1 MHGLAGIRSTSAGVN
16 ARCCFVNKF
25 GVSTIWG
32 PHPLCCG
39 SVRRGAIVR
48 ASTGETS
55 PQETSAKPYTNRLHT
70 NPAYQRLKARK
81 QQPQEAGP
89 PSSHVQG
96 AETSGNKQSGSGSMA
111 DTPRPSP
118 GLSHR
123 QRDRPVRQLSS
134 DPGKAS
140 SSNNQSPSQHQ
151 PSQADATPTAQ
162 TQSPAV
168 PPQDAAQRPRASLQ
182 PLSAM
187 QQKPYAS
194 ANSQA
199 PVRHADFAEGQQ
211 GTNAVATVQFWLT
224 FHAEFGQ
231 RLRVVGSHKN
241 LGSWIMV
248 DGPELRWTEGDRWH
262 ANITLPSGSVY
273 EYKYVV
279 LDSSGT
285 HALTWQRGNNS
296 VLAIQ
301 QDEPELEVFDNWEG
315 QPGAAVMAGG
325 KSSTRESK
333 LLAWATDI
341 EAQLGLQ
348 RQELRSS
355 RIELASAQEDA
366 RRARQ
371 EARAVRMELAQSQ
384 SVRAQADRL
393 IRELQSS
400 NRLLKSELQATTTTF
415 KQALHAAQTM
425 LDRAEEREQ
434 DIPGKLEQ
442 EAESEATDAMPS
454 KLATGTPDLAGD
466 AVSNTSEETNTPVK
480 RGLEGPADT
489 VTNSGMQGQVAE
501 SATSSNARQQST
513 ASVASTRPASA
524 SKPTSTIGK
533 AASNTQARP
542 KSPSS
547 QGFFESNS
555 SDASIPMASSSK
567 AGPLPSPAAAKADFA
582 SQPQTADLPKHGKP
596 AADNAAAAPPKAPG
610 TFPDSEAPIS
620 PHQASPEGQSAGH
633 QLETAR
639 TAVPVHTQDSNA
651 AASKAASS
659 LPDSEAFSKSG
670 QTEPEEQ
677 CAGKQLETAR
687 MAVPVAPQESNATAS
702 QVPSS
707 VSHQSEFETDQAT
720 HEDDKAGKQLET
732 AHTAVPVDERES
744 NLAASQTVSS
754 MSQSKVRKHQDQS
767 AAGKELETARTAV
780 PPGTKASNAAAA
792 QAPAVQSRQESP
804 DVQDSGDPEL
814 ATANQAISETMVS
827 GKNTAGG
834 KESLAAAQSNG
845 VSAKSASSRSRSAPT
860 KKSTPMSSS

>member
-16 ARCCFVNKF
+16 TRCCFVNKSS
-25 GVSTIWG
+25 VSAIWR
-32 PHPLCCG
+32 PRPLRRG
-39 SVRRGAIVR
+39 SIRRGAIVR
-48 ASTGETS
+48 ASSGDTS
-55 PQETSAKPYTNRLHT
+55 PQETPAKPYTNRLQT
-70 NPAYQRLKARK
+70 NPAYQRLKSRK
-81 QQPQEAGP
+81 QQSQEAGP
-89 PSSHVQG
+89 PSLDVQS
-96 AETSGNKQSGSGSMA
+96 AESSSNKQSASGSMA
-111 DTPRPSP
+111 ETPWPSP

-123 QRDRPVRQLSS
+123 QRDRP
-134 DPGKAS
+134 
-140 SSNNQSPSQHQ
+140 
-151 PSQADATPTAQ
+151 
-162 TQSPAV
+162 TQSPAF

-182 PLSAM
+182 PLSAI

-211 GTNAVATVQFWLT
+211 SANAVATVQFWLT

-262 ANITLPSGSVY
+262 AKITLPSGSVY

-348 RQELRSS
+348 RQELRRS

-415 KQALHAAQTM
+415 KQALHVAQTM
-425 LDRAEEREQ
+425 LDTAEEREQ

-442 EAESEATDAMPS
+442 QAESETTTA
-454 KLATGTPDLAGD
+454 AGH
-466 AVSNTSEETNTPVK
+466 
-480 RGLEGPADT
+480 
-489 VTNSGMQGQVAE
+489 VAE

-513 ASVASTRPASA
+513 SSVASTRPASA

-533 AASNTQARP
+533 AASNTQAGP

-547 QGFFESNS
+547 QGFFDSNS
-555 SDASIPMASSSK
+555 SDASIPMASASK
-567 AGPLPSPAAAKADFA
+567 GAPLPSTSPSPAAAKADFA
-582 SQPQTADLPKHGKP
+582 SQPQMEDLPKHGKP
-596 AADNAAAAPPKAPG
+596 AADNTAAAPPKAPG
-610 TFPDSEAPIS
+610 TFPDSEAPTS
-620 PHQASPEGQSAGH
+620 PHQASPEGTSAGK
-633 QLETAR
+633 QLEIAR
-639 TAVPVHTQDSNA
+639 TAVPLNTQDSNV
-651 AASKAASS
+651 AASQAASS
-659 LPDSEAFSKSG
+659 LPDSQASSKFG
-670 QTEPEEQ
+670 QSEPEDES
-677 CAGKQLETAR
+677 AGKQLETAR
-687 MAVPVAPQESNATAS
+687 MAVPVAPQT
-702 QVPSS
+702 PCS
-707 VSHQSEFETDQAT
+707 VS
-720 HEDDKAGKQLET
+720 K
-732 AHTAVPVDERES
+732 
-744 NLAASQTVSS
+744 
-754 MSQSKVRKHQDQS
+754 SKVGDRKHQGQS
-767 AAGKELETARTAV
+767 AAGKELKTAQTAV
-780 PPGTKASNAAAA
+780 PPGTKPSNAAAS
-792 QAPAVQSRQESP
+792 QAPAVQSRQLSP
-804 DVQDSGDPEL
+804 DLQGSGDSEL
-814 ATANQAISETMVS
+814 TATDQAISETLLS
-827 GKNTAGG
+827 GKKTARG
-834 KESLAAAQSNG
+834 KESLPAAQSNG
-845 VSAKSASSRSRSAPT
+845 VSAKSVSRRSRSAAT

>member
-1 MHGLAGIRSTSAGVN
+1 MA
-16 ARCCFVNKF
+16 
-25 GVSTIWG
+25 
-32 PHPLCCG
+32 
-39 SVRRGAIVR
+39 
-48 ASTGETS
+48 E
-55 PQETSAKPYTNRLHT
+55 
-70 NPAYQRLKARK
+70 
-81 QQPQEAGP
+81 
-89 PSSHVQG
+89 SH
-96 AETSGNKQSGSGSMA
+96 
-111 DTPRPSP
+111 RPSP
-118 GLSHR
+118 GLNHR
-123 QRDRPVRQLSS
+123 QRDRPVHRLSN
-134 DPGKAS
+134 DPGKMTS
-140 SSNNQSPSQHQ
+140 SSSSIQSSSEQRPLQS
-151 PSQADATPTAQ
+151 DASPAAQ
-162 TQSPAV
+162 TQSPAF
-168 PPQDAAQRPRASLQ
+168 PPQDVAQRPRASLQ

-187 QQKPYAS
+187 QQTPYAS
-194 ANSQA
+194 TNLQA

-248 DGPELRWTEGDRWH
+248 DGPELSWTEGDRWH
-262 ANITLPSGSVY
+262 AKITLPSGSVY

-296 VLAIQ
+296 VLAIK

-348 RQELRSS
+348 RQELRRS

-425 LDRAEEREQ
+425 LDTAEEREQ

-442 EAESEATDAMPS
+442 EAEREEATDAMPG
-454 KLATGTPDLAGD
+454 KPAAGMPDLAGE
-466 AVSNTSEETNTPVK
+466 AVSNTPEESSAPGKQRV
-480 RGLEGPADT
+480 EGPADA
-489 VTNSGMQGQVAE
+489 VISGVQGQVAE

-513 ASVASTRPASA
+513 SSVASTRPASA
-524 SKPTSTIGK
+524 SKPTSTNGK
-533 AASNTQARP
+533 AASNTQAGP

-547 QGFFESNS
+547 QGSFDSHS
-555 SDASIPMASSSK
+555 SAISIPTASSST
-567 AGPLPSPAAAKADFA
+567 AGPLPSASPSPAAAKDEFA
-582 SQPQTADLPKHGKP
+582 SQPKMADLPKHGKP
-596 AADNAAAAPPKAPG
+596 DADNTAADPPQAPG
-610 TFPDSEAPIS
+610 TFPDSEAPTN
-620 PHQASPEGQSAGH
+620 PHQASSEGQSAGK
-633 QLETAR
+633 QLQTAR
-639 TAVPVHTQDSNA
+639 TAVPLDTRDSNA
-651 AASKAASS
+651 AAAQATTP
-659 LPDSEAFSKSG
+659 LPDSEATSQSG
-670 QTEPEEQ
+670 KTEAEDQ
-677 CAGKQLETAR
+677 NAGKQLETACT
-687 MAVPVAPQESNATAS
+687 AVPVAPQESNAAAS
-702 QVPSS
+702 HVPSS
-707 VSHQSEFETDQAT
+707 LSHQSKSETDQAAD
-720 HEDDKAGKQLET
+720 EDHRAVNQLKLG
-732 AHTAVPVDERES
+732 HTAVPVNQHDT
-744 NLAASQTVSS
+744 NLAASQTSGSVS
-754 MSQSKVRKHQDQS
+754 QAKARNRTHEDQN

-780 PPGTKASNAAAA
+780 PPGMKASNAAAS

-804 DVQDSGDPEL
+804 DVQGSGASEL
-814 ATANQAISETMVS
+814 ATADQAISKTMES
-827 GKNTAGG
+827 GDNMAGG

-845 VSAKSASSRSRSAPT
+845 ISAKSASRRSKSART
-860 KKSTPMSSS
+860 KKRTPTSSS